1 MCERFKAR
9 LGAKLE
15 VGGRGVVEDSRD
27 STAQVGGEGKVVR
40 NLSTRKPP
48 SCLLRGACAVV

>member
-15 VGGRGVVEDSRD
+15 VGGWGVVEDSGD